1 MHDVCPNIVKDI
13 ASEIKKEGIVTAF
26 ILDNGIDFELD
37 DTWKAILKSMDLV
50 IVQTYVMTPL
60 AKTADIILPGLAPF
74 EREGTLTNDQGH
86 VQWLRPSF
94 PAQGDARSDWQIL
107 SMIDNNG
114 GTYNDISDI
123 LKNMGKDYQS
133 YSEISLFKL
142 GDQGLR
148 LNGSS
153 NT

>member
-1 MHDVCPNIVKDI
+1 
-13 ASEIKKEGIVTAF
+13 
-26 ILDNGIDFELD
+26 
-37 DTWKAILKSMDLV
+37 MDLV
-50 IVQTYVMTPL
+50 IVQTYEMTPL

-74 EREGTLTNDQGH
+74 EREGTLTNDQGY

-94 PAQGDARSDWQIL
+94 PPQGDARSDWQIL

-123 LKNMGKDYQS
+123 LKNMGNDFPS
-133 YSEISLFKL
+133 YSDISLFKL